1 MRRMSVLLVED
12 DLPLG
17 SSLQR
22 VLTGAGFH
30 TVWLRGGADA
40 KAFLLDAAYEL
51 VLLDVVLPDISGL
64 EVLRW
69 LRARGDSMPVMMLTA
84 RDAVSDRVAGLDGGA
99 DDYLPKPFAM
109 EELLSRVRA
118 LLRRHRQQLNELWR
132 VGAVEI
138 DSARRRVLLNG
149 SEVTLSAR
157 EFDILLA
164 MAASAGKVMTRA
176 QIERVAAVSASAESN
191 VLDVHIHNLR
201 KKLGSQL
208 ISTVRG
214 VGYVLERGAT

>member
-1 MRRMSVLLVED
+1 
-12 DLPLG
+12 
-17 SSLQR
+17 
-22 VLTGAGFH
+22 VLTGAGH
-30 TVWLRGGADA
+30 ATVWLRNGGDA
-40 KAFLLDAAYEL
+40 KAFLLDTAFEL

-64 EVLRW
+64 DVLRW
-69 LRARGDSMPVMMLTA
+69 MRARGDTTAVMMLTA

-138 DSARRRVLLNG
+138 DTARRRVHLNG
-149 SEVTLSAR
+149 AEVTLSAR

-176 QIERVAAVSASAESN
+176 QIERAAAVSASAESN

-214 VGYVLERGAT
+214 VGYVLERS

>member
-1 MRRMSVLLVED
+1 MSVLLVED

-22 VLTGAGFH
+22 VLTGAGH
-30 TVWLRGGADA
+30 ATVWLRNGGDA
-40 KAFLLDAAYEL
+40 KAFLLDTAFEL

-64 EVLRW
+64 DVLRW
-69 LRARGDSMPVMMLTA
+69 MRARGDTTAVMMLTA

-138 DSARRRVLLNG
+138 DTARRRVHLNG
-149 SEVTLSAR
+149 AEVTLSAR

-176 QIERVAAVSASAESN
+176 QIERAAAVSASAESN

-214 VGYVLERGAT
+214 VGYVLERS